1 MFSRYEGDSE
11 NGYALVRLLKLCSNL
26 DPRFMNMT
34 EQSKEDLVVKAV
46 AVGAFM
52 CGVKKGINTLSTM
65 LKDCMV
71 YCSFTGGCTIFMLAY
86 TCVSAQMLFI
96 LAF

>member
-52 CGVKKGINTLSTM
+52 CDVNKGHKYIAAQR
-65 LKDCMV
+65 LK
-71 YCSFTGGCTIFMLAY
+71 ILWY
-86 TCVSAQMLFI
+86 TALLLVDVPFLC
-96 LAF
+96 